1 MRKFPRTL
9 MSPLEITRF
18 DSCDSTNRLLLDAAE
33 AGAPDGS
40 VYVAREQTAGRG
52 RRGRAWL
59 ADPGCTLVFSMLRVF
74 PADPQGLNG
83 LSLAVGVG
91 IIRALEAPT
100 LGPKKPGFQIGLKWP
115 NDILL
120 RGPAGHDAKVGG
132 ILIESVMRRRPDG
145 GREMAVV
152 IGVGLNCLPSP
163 SIETA
168 VTDQRVAALADAY
181 LEEASLMPTV
191 LLPGVLASLQQTM
204 REFAAEGFARLRDAW
219 QAGHLWQGAMVRIS
233 EAGAPLLDGEI
244 RGVDTDGAL
253 RVATPTG
260 IERVITGD
268 VSLRKV

>member
-1 MRKFPRTL
+1 MR
-9 MSPLEITRF
+9 PLEITRF
-18 DSCDSTNRLLLDAAE
+18 DSCDSTNRLLLHAAE

-59 ADPGCTLVFSMLRVF
+59 ADPRCTLVFSMLRVF
-74 PADPQGLNG
+74 PADPQRLNG

-91 IIRALEAPT
+91 IIRALTAPT
-100 LGPKKPGFQIGLKWP
+100 LGTKKPGFQIGLKWP

-120 RGPAGHDAKVGG
+120 RAPDGVDAKAGG
-132 ILIESVMRRRPDG
+132 ILIESVMRRGLDG
-145 GREMAVV
+145 GREIAVI
-152 IGVGLNCLPSP
+152 IGVGLNCLPSS
-163 SIETA
+163 SIEAA

-181 LEEASLMPTV
+181 RDDASLMPEALLSLV
-191 LLPGVLASLQQTM
+191 LTSLQQTLD
-204 REFAAEGFARLRDAW
+204 EFFAGGFARLCDAW
-219 QAGHLWQGAMVRIS
+219 QAVHLWQGAMVRIS
-233 EAGAPLLDGEI
+233 EAGEPLLDGEI

-253 RVATPTG
+253 RIATPTG

>member
-1 MRKFPRTL
+1 MRPFEVTL
-9 MSPLEITRF
+9 F
-18 DSCDSTNRLLLDAAE
+18 DSCDSTNRLLLNAAE

-59 ADPGCTLVFSMLRVF
+59 ADPGCTLAFSVLRVF
-74 PADPQGLNG
+74 PMDPQGLSG
-83 LSLAVGVG
+83 LSLAAGVG
-91 IIRALEAPT
+91 IIRALLAPA

-132 ILIESVMRRRPDG
+132 VLIESVMRHGPTDR
-145 GREMAVV
+145 REMAVV
-152 IGVGLNCLPSP
+152 MGVGLNCLPSS
-163 SIETA
+163 SIEAT

-181 LEEASLMPTV
+181 REEAR
-191 LLPGVLASLQQTM
+191 LLPEALLPVVLAALQKM
-204 REFAAEGFARLRDAW
+204 LSEFVAGGFACLRDEW
-219 QAGHLWQGAMVRIS
+219 QAAHLWQGAMVRIS
-233 EAGAPLLDGEI
+233 EAGEPLLDGEI

-253 RVATPTG
+253 SVATPTG
-260 IERVITGD
+260 LQRVITGD